1 MSGAATCAT
10 GDALILRMKQARPP
24 AIAQQRFAARRA
36 EFVDLDL
43 AQRFERIHE
52 INLWGADTSVSG
64 VGSEL
69 DATAAIR
76 ERLPGL
82 LKELGVRSLLDAPC
96 GDYRWMASL
105 DLDLDRYVGIDIV
118 PSIIEALQQ
127 RYRDDAHRSFLISD
141 LTCEPL
147 PHCDVILSRDCLVHF
162 SFRTLKHAVR
172 NLKASGAT
180 WLLTTTFPELERNE
194 DIEDADWRPLNFEHP
209 PFRWPAP
216 LEVINER
223 CTEAD
228 GAYADKSLAFWRLGD
243 LPIA

>member
-1 MSGAATCAT
+1 MS
-10 GDALILRMKQARPP
+10 MSPRPP

-36 EFVDLDL
+36 EFAELDL

-52 INLWGADTSVSG
+52 TNLWGADTSVSG

-96 GDYRWMASL
+96 GDQRWMASL
-105 DLDLDRYVGIDIV
+105 GLDLDRYVGMDIV

-127 RYRDDAHRSFLISD
+127 RYNSDASCTFLLAD
-141 LTCEPL
+141 LTRDAL
-147 PHCDVILSRDCLVHF
+147 PRCDLILSRDCLVHF
-162 SFRTLKHAVR
+162 SFATLRQAMR

-180 WLLTTTFPELERNE
+180 WLLTTTFPELERND
-194 DIEDADWRPLNFEHP
+194 DIEDADWRPLNFEC
-209 PFRWPAP
+209 AP
-216 LEVINER
+216 LNWPGPVEVINER
-223 CTEAD
+223 CTEAG
-228 GAYADKSLAFWRLGD
+228 GAYADKSLALWRLSD
-243 LPIA
+243 LPTD

>member
-1 MSGAATCAT
+1 LS
-10 GDALILRMKQARPP
+10 RPRPP

-36 EFVDLDL
+36 EFADLDL
-43 AQRFERIHE
+43 AKRFERIHE
-52 INLWGADTSVSG
+52 TNLWGADTSVSG

-69 DATAAIR
+69 QATAAVR

-82 LKELGVRSLLDAPC
+82 LNELGVRSMLDAPC
-96 GDYRWMASL
+96 GDHRWMASL
-105 DLDLDRYVGIDIV
+105 DLDLERYVGMDIV
-118 PSIIEALQQ
+118 PSIVEPLQQ
-127 RYRDDAHRSFLISD
+127 RYHGDARRSFVLADVTRDALPRCD
-141 LTCEPL
+141 L
-147 PHCDVILSRDCLVHF
+147 ILSRDCLVHF
-162 SFRTLKHAVR
+162 SFATLDQAMR

-180 WLLTTTFPELERNE
+180 WLATTTFPELERNE

-223 CTEAD
+223 CTEAG
-228 GAYADKSLAFWRLGD
+228 GAYADKSLALWRLDD